1 MFDMGWDKLLLVGL
15 LVGLVAG
22 PERLLA
28 WSRTAVQMLGRLR
41 GAYREGKAQVVGELD
56 QFAPDWRSYDPRQ
69 MDPRRIIRSALEG
82 DDPVPVTVSAVEA
95 PAPRD
100 VARGTGV
107 APVRLDPLEP
117 RRHRAMVRT
126 LDDVDGIE
134 LPRRPEGD
142 ASTTS
147 G

>member
-56 QFAPDWRSYDPRQ
+56 QFAPDWRSYDPGRWT
-69 MDPRRIIRSALEG
+69 RAAS
-82 DDPVPVTVSAVEA
+82 S
-95 PAPRD
+95 
-100 VARGTGV
+100 
-107 APVRLDPLEP
+107 VR
-117 RRHRAMVRT
+117 HSRA
-126 LDDVDGIE
+126 
-134 LPRRPEGD
+134 
-142 ASTTS
+142 TTRCR
-147 G
+147 